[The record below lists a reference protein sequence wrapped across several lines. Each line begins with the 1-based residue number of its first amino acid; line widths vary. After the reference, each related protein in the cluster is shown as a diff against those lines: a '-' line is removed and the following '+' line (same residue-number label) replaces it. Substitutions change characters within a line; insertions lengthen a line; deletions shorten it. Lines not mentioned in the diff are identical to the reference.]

1 MDSYKIF
8 ITNFIVGIA
17 VPIVTDKS
25 GNEIG
30 YRPLEVSDAE
40 LQRNLDE
47 IESAPNDKVRLKLFK
62 PLQEIFQRIQLAND
76 ECDFGMGL
84 EFGMSLFAH
93 GSHYF
98 HKMILKVLPMAYE
111 LLNRFL
117 LLLLLS
123 DYWAYYI
130 YYYPRNLYGDI
141 IKAHLAD
148 RRKTICDRQDIEPA
162 SKSEIGPMIGTYHVV
177 ECTTKVKKPY
187 SSDPNT
193 IENETY
199 PDEGPS
205 YMQKLKAKGQIRE
218 STSSK

>member
-1 MDSYKIF
+1 M
-8 ITNFIVGIA
+8 
-17 VPIVTDKS
+17 PIVTDKS

-47 IESAPNDKVRLKLFK
+47 IESAPNDSVRLKLFK

-98 HKMILKVLPMAYE
+98 HKMILKVLPMAYD
-111 LLNRFL
+111 LLNRLLL

-123 DYWAYYI
+123 GIWPYNLPKWNSNYFHNLPKILRPAYTSRFPLQI
-130 YYYPRNLYGDI
+130 LPSR
-141 IKAHLAD
+141 
-148 RRKTICDRQDIEPA
+148 
-162 SKSEIGPMIGTYHVV
+162 V
-177 ECTTKVKKPY
+177 E
-187 SSDPNT
+187 T
-193 IENETY
+193 IETI
-199 PDEGPS
+199 DS
-205 YMQKLKAKGQIRE
+205 RE
-218 STSSK
+218 